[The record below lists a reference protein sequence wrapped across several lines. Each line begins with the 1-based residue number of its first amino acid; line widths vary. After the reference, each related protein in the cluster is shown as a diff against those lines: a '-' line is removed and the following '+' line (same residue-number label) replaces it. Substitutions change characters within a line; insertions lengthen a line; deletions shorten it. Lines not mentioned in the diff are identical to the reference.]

1 MNCLS
6 VMKKQAVN
14 AVQRNNRRF
23 MIGTQHT
30 NALCEQNVEYF
41 TVKRDGTRSKSTY
54 WALQGYK
61 HISPS

>member
-1 MNCLS
+1 
-6 VMKKQAVN
+6 
-14 AVQRNNRRF
+14 